1 MALMPWACKTAVE
14 ARREFVSL
22 AKSPRANI
30 RDLCRHFNVSP
41 NTAYKLLNRF
51 RAEGEEG
58 LQDRSSRPLHSP
70 SRIPKAVENAV
81 ISVRAEQPLWGARRI
96 AKELRA
102 QGMTKVPAPSS
113 IHNILSRHDLVH
125 SKHSLGALECLSAVP
140 KDRAE
145 ILLKAGL
152 PPTVDEPDMQIV
164 IEHLLS
170 KRVLERRRAMVIMA
184 SRRGVRPAFICKVL
198 RLSPSTYRRCVR
210 VFSEGGAAALFARRT
225 NPHRKFDNERI
236 KNALFDTLHQP
247 PGNFGINRTTW
258 RLADLSLIMG
268 QRGYPICEDVIRQ
281 IIKAAGYRWRKARIV
296 LTSNDPEFSEKLGT
310 IQSILAGLPL
320 DEAFFSID
328 EYGPVAVKAQPG
340 RSLVAPDERHIVPQW
355 QKSRGSIT
363 VTAALE
369 LSSNQITHGG
379 VAKVVGIRLA

>member
-1 MALMPWACKTAVE
+1 
-14 ARREFVSL
+14 
-22 AKSPRANI
+22 
-30 RDLCRHFNVSP
+30 
-41 NTAYKLLNRF
+41 
-51 RAEGEEG
+51 
-58 LQDRSSRPLHSP
+58 
-70 SRIPKAVENAV
+70 
-81 ISVRAEQPLWGARRI
+81 
-96 AKELRA
+96 
-102 QGMTKVPAPSS
+102 
-113 IHNILSRHDLVH
+113 
-125 SKHSLGALECLSAVP
+125 
-140 KDRAE
+140 
-145 ILLKAGL
+145 
-152 PPTVDEPDMQIV
+152 
-164 IEHLLS
+164 
-170 KRVLERRRAMVIMA
+170 MVIMA

-369 LSSNQITHGG
+369 LSSNQITHFYSSHKNTDEMIRMMKVFVAQYQDRKRIWLSWDAASWHISKRLNQEIEEHNNSGTWPVVATAPLPARAQFLNIIESVFSG
-379 VAKVVGIRLA
+379 MARAVIQNSNYGSVDVAKAAIGRYFEERNTYFKAHPRRAGNKIWGKERVAATFSASNNCKDPRLG